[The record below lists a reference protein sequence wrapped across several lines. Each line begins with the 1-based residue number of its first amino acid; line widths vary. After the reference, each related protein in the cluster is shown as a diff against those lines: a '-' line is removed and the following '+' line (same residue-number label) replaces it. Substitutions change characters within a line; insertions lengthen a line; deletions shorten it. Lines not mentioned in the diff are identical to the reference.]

1 MEGRRFIVRGAVQG
15 VGFRPFIYRLA
26 HEENLAGWVK
36 NTPQGVVIEVEGD
49 TNNLSLFSER
59 LKREKPPNAVIDDVQ
74 EATIPI
80 VGKTEFKIIHSSESE
95 PVTASI
101 LPDFAICS
109 ECEAEMNDPS
119 NRRYRYPFINCTHC
133 GPRYTI
139 IRKLPYDRPYTSMA
153 GFKMCAVCKAEYD
166 NPLNRRF
173 HAQPI
178 ACPDCGPQIELKDS
192 QGNLL
197 AKRDDALQKTADAVR
212 AGKIV
217 AIKGLGGFHLI
228 VDARSDTAVRLLR
241 DRKHRRTKPFA
252 LMYPSLEALRI
263 DCVVSDKEMRLLQS
277 PASPI
282 VLLKKKESSLISNLV
297 APANP
302 YIGAMLPYTPLHVL
316 LLQNM
321 KFPVVATSGNRSN
334 EPICIDEKDALE
346 QLSDIADVFLVHN
359 RPIDRRADDSIVRIM
374 AGRETILRRAR
385 GYAPLPITIKIKAEK
400 PLLAAGG
407 HLKNTTAL
415 AVKNRLILSP
425 HTGDLDTIEAITA
438 HTAALDH
445 LCNIYK
451 VKPDTI
457 ACDAHSNYAS
467 TRMAKERG
475 GNVIPVQHHYAHALS
490 CMADNDL
497 EGECLAVVWDGTGYG
512 DDDTIWGGEFL
523 KITDNGYHRAFHFL
537 PFALPGGEQAIREPR
552 RSALGVLYAL
562 GKTEDCNLPF
572 TSAERTVLL
581 QAMRKNLNCPITS
594 SVGRLFDSVAAMLG
608 LCPTS
613 SFEGEAA
620 MALEF
625 AAENEI
631 CDKSCGFRIKDGIID
646 WRPMMLELIADRE
659 NAAIRF
665 HNTLVEIILTV
676 ASQAGK
682 RRVLLTGGCFQNKIL
697 LEKVVDSLEKAGFQ
711 PFWHHRIP
719 SNDGGIAAGQVIAVL
734 RSREYVSG
742 NTGTNHQR

>member
-59 LKREKPPNAVIDDVQ
+59 LKREKPPNAVINDVQ

-178 ACPDCGPQIELKDS
+178 ACPDCGPQIELKDA

-252 LMYPSLEALRI
+252 LMYPSLEA
-263 DCVVSDKEMRLLQS
+263 
-277 PASPI
+277 
-282 VLLKKKESSLISNLV
+282 
-297 APANP
+297 
-302 YIGAMLPYTPLHVL
+302 
-316 LLQNM
+316 
-321 KFPVVATSGNRSN
+321 
-334 EPICIDEKDALE
+334 
-346 QLSDIADVFLVHN
+346 
-359 RPIDRRADDSIVRIM
+359 
-374 AGRETILRRAR
+374 
-385 GYAPLPITIKIKAEK
+385 
-400 PLLAAGG
+400 
-407 HLKNTTAL
+407 
-415 AVKNRLILSP
+415 
-425 HTGDLDTIEAITA
+425 
-438 HTAALDH
+438 
-445 LCNIYK
+445 
-451 VKPDTI
+451 
-457 ACDAHSNYAS
+457 
-467 TRMAKERG
+467 
-475 GNVIPVQHHYAHALS
+475 
-490 CMADNDL
+490 
-497 EGECLAVVWDGTGYG
+497 
-512 DDDTIWGGEFL
+512 
-523 KITDNGYHRAFHFL
+523 
-537 PFALPGGEQAIREPR
+537 
-552 RSALGVLYAL
+552 
-562 GKTEDCNLPF
+562 
-572 TSAERTVLL
+572 
-581 QAMRKNLNCPITS
+581 
-594 SVGRLFDSVAAMLG
+594 
-608 LCPTS
+608 
-613 SFEGEAA
+613 
-620 MALEF
+620 
-625 AAENEI
+625 
-631 CDKSCGFRIKDGIID
+631 
-646 WRPMMLELIADRE
+646 
-659 NAAIRF
+659 
-665 HNTLVEIILTV
+665 
-676 ASQAGK
+676 
-682 RRVLLTGGCFQNKIL
+682 
-697 LEKVVDSLEKAGFQ
+697 
-711 PFWHHRIP
+711 
-719 SNDGGIAAGQVIAVL
+719 
-734 RSREYVSG
+734 
-742 NTGTNHQR
+742 

>member
-1 MEGRRFIVRGAVQG
+1 VLKSLNSPAEGRRFIVRGAVQG
-15 VGFRPFIYRLA
+15 VGFRPFVYRLA
-26 HEENLAGWVK
+26 SEENLAGWVK
-36 NTPQGVVIEVEGD
+36 NTPQGVVIEIEGE
-49 TNNLSLFSER
+49 TSNLSLFSER
-59 LKREKPPNAVIDDVQ
+59 LKCEKPPNAVIDDVQ
-74 EATIPI
+74 ETTIPI
-80 VGKTEFKIIHSSESE
+80 VGKTEFKIIHSSRNE

-109 ECEAEMNDPS
+109 ECESEMNDPS

-139 IRKLPYDRPYTSMA
+139 IRRLPYDRPYTSMA
-153 GFKMCAVCKAEYD
+153 EFKMCDACKAEYD
-166 NPLNRRF
+166 NPLDRRF

-178 ACPDCGPQIELKDS
+178 ACPNCGPQIELKDA

-197 AKRDDALQKTADAVR
+197 AKRNDALQKTADAVR

-217 AIKGLGGFHLI
+217 AVKGLGGFHLI
-228 VDARSDTAVRLLR
+228 VDARSDTAIQRLR
-241 DRKHRRTKPFA
+241 ERKYRPTKPFA
-252 LMYPSLEALRI
+252 LMYHSLKALRQ
-263 DCVVSDKEMRLLQS
+263 DCIVSKEEKQLLQS

-282 VLLKKKESSLISNLV
+282 VLLKKKKTSILSDLI
-297 APANP
+297 APDNP
-302 YIGAMLPYTPLHVL
+302 YLGAMLPYTPLHVL
-316 LLQNM
+316 LLQNLG
-321 KFPVVATSGNRSN
+321 FPVVATSGNRSN
-334 EPICIDEKDALE
+334 EPICIDEKEALK

-385 GYAPLPITIKIKAEK
+385 GYAPLQIAIKIKAEK

-415 AVKNRLILSP
+415 VVGDRLMLNP
-425 HTGDLDTIEAITA
+425 HTGDLNTIEAIAA
-438 HTAALDH
+438 HTATLDH
-445 LCNIYK
+445 LCDLYQ
-451 VKPDTI
+451 VRPDII
-457 ACDAHSNYAS
+457 ACDAHPDYAS
-467 TRMAKERG
+467 TRMAKERV

-497 EGECLAVVWDGTGYG
+497 ESKCLAVVWDGTGYG
-512 DDDTIWGGEFL
+512 DDGTIWGGEFL
-523 KITDNGYHRAFHFL
+523 KITDKGYQRAFHFL
-537 PFALPGGEQAIREPR
+537 PFALPCGEQAIREPR

-562 GKTEDCNLPF
+562 NKADDCDLPF
-572 TSAERTVLL
+572 TTTERTVLI

-594 SVGRLFDSVAAMLG
+594 SVGRLFDSVAALLG

-631 CDKSCGFRIKDGIID
+631 CDNSCGFRIKDDIID
-646 WRPMMLELIADRE
+646 WRPMVLELLADRE

-665 HNTLVEIILTV
+665 HNTLIEIILAVVRQT
-676 ASQAGK
+676 GEK
-682 RRVLLTGGCFQNKIL
+682 RVLLTGGCFQNKIL
-697 LEKVVDSLEKAGFQ
+697 LEKTVDSLEKAGFQ

-734 RSREYVSG
+734 RR
-742 NTGTNHQR
+742 